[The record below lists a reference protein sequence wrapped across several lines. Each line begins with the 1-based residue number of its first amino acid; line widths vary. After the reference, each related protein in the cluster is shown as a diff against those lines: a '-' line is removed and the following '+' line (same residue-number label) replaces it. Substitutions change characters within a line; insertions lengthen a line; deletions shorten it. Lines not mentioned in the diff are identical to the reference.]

1 MTKYKAV
8 VTYRDGHEISGTSF
22 GKESALHMV
31 KALSND
37 CVRVFKHRGV
47 DYGPHGKLITNA
59 ELHDGVK
66 EVKVYEISITN
77 TWDIDPS
84 TI

>member
-1 MTKYKAV
+1 MKKYRAV
-8 VTYRDGHEISGTSF
+8 VTYRDGHEIHETSF

-47 DYGPHGKLITNA
+47 DYGPHGKLLTNA

-66 EVKVYEISITN
+66 SVTIYEISITN
-77 TWDIDPS
+77 TWEIDPT